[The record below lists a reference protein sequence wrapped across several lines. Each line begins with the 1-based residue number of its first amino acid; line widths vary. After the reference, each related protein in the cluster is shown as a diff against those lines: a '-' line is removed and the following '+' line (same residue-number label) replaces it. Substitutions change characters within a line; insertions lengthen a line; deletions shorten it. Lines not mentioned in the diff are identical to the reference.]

1 MKTILLIDHDAEHLE
16 RQGEQLRRAG
26 YRIVDAGDGRTA
38 LCIIGSG
45 MLLNLIVTEY
55 AMPDMDPRDF
65 LAAVRMKA
73 PGVPVIV
80 VTCRDSLESY
90 IHAIKIGVCEYLSKP
105 LLPDALYNIVRTTV
119 QARKPGNR
127 AQGGEGTERPP
138 GSSPVNGGHHAVPEL
153 SGREKRLVQA
163 SRTSIG

>member
-16 RQGEQLRRAG
+16 LQGEQLRRAG
-26 YRIVDAGDGRTA
+26 YRIVDAVDGRSA

-45 MLLNLIVTEY
+45 MLLDLIVTEY

-73 PGVPVIV
+73 PGVPLIV

-105 LLPDALYNIVRTTV
+105 LLPEALYNIVRTTV
-119 QARKPGNR
+119 QARKSGDS
-127 AQGGEGTERPP
+127 PP
-138 GSSPVNGGHHAVPEL
+138 GREGPGGPPAPEQR
-153 SGREKRLVQA
+153 GREERLAQA
-163 SRTSIG
+163 SRTSIR